1 VTETQQTPN
10 RPLFRPEAV
19 EAHARGRGV
28 DDEGLELKEE
38 RTTWAFRLLLLALA
52 VAIAAG
58 LTVRIDETARGRATV
73 AGNTAVVDLPI
84 GAFPRL
90 KPGQQVR
97 LHSARGE
104 IAFVGAPQAGAGG
117 VTTVPVTVNF
127 TKGEVVP
134 GEAEVTLSRRTLA
147 ELLLGRDGG

>member
-1 VTETQQTPN
+1 MTETQTPN
-10 RPLFRPEAV
+10 RPLFRPEAI

-28 DDEGLELKEE
+28 EDEGLELKEE

-58 LTVRIDETARGRATV
+58 LTIRIDETARGRATV

-90 KPGQQVR
+90 KPGLKVK

-104 IAFVGAPQAGAGG
+104 VSYVGAPSAAAGG
-117 VTTVPVTVNF
+117 VTTVPVTVTF
-127 TKGEVVP
+127 AEGEVVP

-147 ELLLGRDGG
+147 ELLLGRGDG